1 MSAAAKRP
9 RTGTTVDSLWQEMG
23 LLEDV
28 QELAIRKLIAAELAK
43 AMKRDR
49 LTKAELARKLD
60 TSRPQLDRLL
70 DPLSSGGLTIH
81 TLAKAARVIGKRVE
95 VKLVPA

>member
-1 MSAAAKRP
+1 MSTAAKRP
-9 RTGTTVDSLWQEMG
+9 RTGTTVDSLWQDMD

>member
-1 MSAAAKRP
+1 MRTAAKRP

-23 LLEDV
+23 LLEGV
-28 QELAIRKLIAAELAK
+28 QELAIRKMIAVELAK

-70 DPLSSGGLTIH
+70 DPSSSGGLTIH

>member
-1 MSAAAKRP
+1 MRTAAKRP
-9 RTGTTVDSLWQEMG
+9 RTGTTVDSLWRDMG

-28 QELAIRKLIAAELAK
+28 QELAIRKMIAIELAK